1 MTEKHR
7 ILQKVAL
14 NLLSFVA
21 CVCNPFV
28 RSTATSHVLQA
39 ERYVNNREHQ
49 MRVVSLKIENYR
61 GIRSG
66 FVRFGKHPVLVGD
79 NNTGKTTLI
88 EALTLVLGR
97 DRLVRELTEHDFYGS
112 CPQAADRIKLIATI
126 ADFQNDDP
134 EQSSHWFRDGRA
146 VVKWVDETTGT
157 VHALRENPA
166 WKLCCQI
173 AVQAR
178 FDHESLVVEM
188 VRYFHDHDE
197 PIDPFAEETPAVV
210 PGKLIQE
217 LGFYLVR
224 ASRTWDKVFSWGN
237 ELFKRTVLAAA
248 AQPASALLAER
259 DRLRAPE
266 QPIDADPGIA
276 PLIQNLNT
284 ELALSFAS
292 APRVQLRLTGTDSRS
307 VMEAVQAHFAVEG
320 GPSIPAARQGS
331 GLVSMQGLLLLLE
344 LGRARAEGGGEFL
357 MALEEPEL
365 HLSPSAQQ
373 RLVHRV
379 QALSTQTFVTT
390 HSPLVASMADPTSV
404 LILRTHDGVLT
415 AEPFL
420 EVALLPGAQ
429 NWQRRFFQHSRV
441 DVLSALMQPSLLIPE
456 GKADFQLLRCILR
469 PLMMTAGWI
478 DSMSRPFGIEVGVIP
493 TEDAKVIETH
503 QLMARLHKNVC
514 CLVDGDAEGQLY
526 AANLMASQVPPPVVI
541 RWNDGAMIEDAVGW
555 ILAADE
561 AAVVGKLVELS
572 QVPPNSAA
580 AVVAY
585 LKAKKVDIVAY
596 ESVAEAIATTPA
608 CRVRAAEL
616 LSGLACACAGSP
628 ATLRFIR
635 DAGGVWVFQP

>member
-1 MTEKHR
+1 
-7 ILQKVAL
+7 
-14 NLLSFVA
+14 
-21 CVCNPFV
+21 
-28 RSTATSHVLQA
+28 
-39 ERYVNNREHQ
+39 
-49 MRVVSLKIENYR
+49 MRVASLKIENFR

-66 FVRFGKHPVLVGD
+66 FVRFGNHLVLIGD

-112 CPQAADRIKLIATI
+112 CPAPIDRIKLIATI
-126 ADFQNDDP
+126 TDFQADDP
-134 EQSSHWFRDGRA
+134 EQNSNWFRDGRA
-146 VVKWVDETTGT
+146 VVKWLDEATGQ
-157 VHALRENPA
+157 VHALRENPT
-166 WKLCCQI
+166 WKLSCQI

-178 FDHESLVVEM
+178 FDRESLAVEM
-188 VRYFHDHDE
+188 VRHFHDHDQ
-197 PIDPFAEETPAVV
+197 PFDPFADESPAIV

-259 DRLRAPE
+259 DRLRAPD
-266 QPIDADPGIA
+266 QPIDTDPSIA

-292 APRVQLRLTGTDSRS
+292 SPKVQLRLTATDSRS
-307 VMEAVQAHFAVEG
+307 VMEAVSAHFAAED

-365 HLSPSAQQ
+365 HLPPSAQQ

-404 LILRTHDGVLT
+404 LMLRKHDGVLT

-420 EVALLPGAQ
+420 EVALPPDAA

-441 DVLSALMQPSLLIPE
+441 DVVSALMQPSLLIPE
-456 GKADFQLLRCILR
+456 GKADFQLIRCILR
-469 PLMMTAGWI
+469 PLMMTAGWL
-478 DSMSRPFGIEVGVIP
+478 DSMRRPFGIEVGVVP
-493 TEDAKVIETH
+493 TEDAKVVETH

-514 CLVDGDAEGQLY
+514 CLVDGDADGQRYISGL
-526 AANLMASQVPPPVVI
+526 AASPVTPAAVI

-555 ILAADE
+555 ILAAE
-561 AAVVGKLVELS
+561 ESTVVGKLVDLS
-572 QVPPNSAA
+572 PTPLDSAA
-580 AVVAY
+580 AVVGY
-585 LKAKKVDIVAY
+585 LKAKKMDIIAY

-608 CRVRAAEL
+608 CRERAADM
-616 LSGLACACAGSP
+616 LSGLACACVGSSD
-628 ATLRFIR
+628 TSRFTR
-635 DAGGVWVFQP
+635 GTDGVWVFQP

>member
-1 MTEKHR
+1 
-7 ILQKVAL
+7 
-14 NLLSFVA
+14 
-21 CVCNPFV
+21 
-28 RSTATSHVLQA
+28 
-39 ERYVNNREHQ
+39 
-49 MRVVSLKIENYR
+49 MRVVSLKIENFR

-66 FVRFGKHPVLVGD
+66 FVCFGKHPVLVGD

-88 EALTLVLGR
+88 EALALVLGR

-112 CPQAADRIKLIATI
+112 CPQPADRIKVIATI
-126 ADFQNDDP
+126 AGFQADDP
-134 EQSSHWFRDGRA
+134 QHNSHWFRDGRA
-146 VVKWVDETTGT
+146 VVKWVDETNGH

-178 FDHESLVVEM
+178 FDQESLAVEM
-188 VRYFHDHDE
+188 VRYFHDSDE
-197 PIDPFAEETPAVV
+197 PVDPFADESPAIV

-259 DRLRAPE
+259 DRLRSPE
-266 QPIDADPGIA
+266 QPIDTDPGIA
-276 PLIQNLNT
+276 SLIQNLNS

-292 APRVQLRLTGTDSRS
+292 SPKVQLRLTATDSRS
-307 VMEAVQAHFAVEG
+307 VMDAVSAHFATEG
-320 GPSIPAARQGS
+320 GPSIPAGRQGS

-344 LGRARAEGGGEFL
+344 LGRARAEVGGEFL

-365 HLSPSAQQ
+365 HLPPSAQQ

-404 LILRTHDGVLT
+404 LMLRKHDGLLT

-420 EVALLPGAQ
+420 ELALPPEAA

-469 PLMMTAGWI
+469 PLMMTAGWL
-478 DSMSRPFGIEVGVIP
+478 DSMSRPFGIEVGVVP
-493 TEDAKVIETH
+493 TEDAKVVETH
-503 QLMARLHKNVC
+503 RLMIRLHKNVC
-514 CLVDGDAEGQLY
+514 CLVDGDADGLRYINEL
-526 AANLMASQVPPPVVI
+526 AASPTPTAAVI
-541 RWNDGAMIEDAVGW
+541 RWHDGAMIEDAIGW

-561 AAVVGKLVELS
+561 ATIVEKLAELS
-572 QVPPNSAA
+572 KTPPNSAV
-580 AVVAY
+580 AVVTY
-585 LKAKKVDIVAY
+585 LKAKKMDLIAY

-608 CRVRAAEL
+608 CRERAADL

-628 ATLRFIR
+628 GTSRFIR
-635 DAGGVWVFQP
+635 DPDNVWVFQP